1 MKTIVALYDSM
12 THARAAVT
20 ELESAGI
27 PHRDI
32 SLVASDKAGST
43 STTGTTAG
51 RTAADGDHDTHAD
64 TGAGTGATLGTLV
77 GGGAGLLAGLG
88 ALAIPGIG
96 PIVAAGPLV
105 AALTGAGVG
114 AASGGLLGGLVGSGI
129 PEKDAHVYAEG
140 VRRGG
145 ALLTVKADEAR
156 VSTVEDILGRHD
168 PVDIDER
175 EQGYRTEGWSG
186 FDSNAK
192 PYAASTTS
200 TTTATTTGA
209 TAAGL
214 TGAAASLRDTDR
226 TATTRTTTGTTHA
239 TTAATGEQRI
249 PVAEESLTVGKRAV
263 ERGRVRVHSHVIET
277 PVEES
282 VRLRDETVHVER
294 RAATGGEVPT
304 DAFRDR
310 TIEVS
315 ETDEEAVVQKQARVT
330 GEVVVRKDV
339 EERAETVRDTVRKT
353 EVDIEGDPNA
363 RTTRT
368 DTTRRDI

>member
-20 ELESAGI
+20 ELETAGI

-43 STTGTTAG
+43 SSTGTTAG
-51 RTAADGDHDTHAD
+51 RATTDGDNDTHAG

-145 ALLTVKADEAR
+145 ALLTVKADDAR

-175 EQGYRTEGWSG
+175 EQGYRSEGWSG
-186 FDSNAK
+186 FDNNAT
-192 PYAASTTS
+192 PYAASTTTS
-200 TTTATTTGA
+200 TATTGTTTTGTAGAA
-209 TAAGL
+209 TGL

-226 TATTRTTTGTTHA
+226 TATTRTTTG
-239 TTAATGEQRI
+239 ATGEQRI
-249 PVAEESLTVGKRAV
+249 PVAEESLAVGKRAV

-294 RAATGGEVPT
+294 RAATGEVPT

-315 ETDEEAVVQKQARVT
+315 ETDEEAVVQKQAHVT

-339 EERAETVRDTVRKT
+339 EERAETIRDTVRKT
-353 EVDIEGDPNA
+353 EVDIEGDPNSRA
-363 RTTRT
+363 TRT
-368 DTTRRDI
+368 STSTPRRDV